1 VPGGWRGVCLGGGGS
16 TLSEVFCVFFF

>member
-16 TLSEVFCVFFF
+16 TLSEVLCFD